1 MSAAKPPCFGG
12 PPSVA
17 TDDSGSPVETGGAGD
32 GDGARQPGKHR
43 KRRRPGRLRR
53 LAGHAQTLRREPRAA
68 GPLLRASL
76 LEIWRARGGG
86 FYGLG
91 YLVTFLI
98 LEARMVGSEF
108 AESDS
113 LATFL
118 SSQLLEYV
126 LRLGLLSLV
135 NALQAFIWPALLF
148 LVIGFWAVPVL
159 VAGHL
164 GFERWLRP
172 RIESVFPELR

>member
-1 MSAAKPPCFGG
+1 M
-12 PPSVA
+12 
-17 TDDSGSPVETGGAGD
+17 
-32 GDGARQPGKHR
+32 PGKRR
-43 KRRRPGRLRR
+43 KPRRPGRLRR
-53 LAGHAQTLRREPRAA
+53 LAGHARTLRRDPRAA
-68 GPLLRASL
+68 GPLIRGAL

-98 LEARMVGSEF
+98 LEARMIGTEF
-108 AESDS
+108 AGSDS
-113 LATFL
+113 VASFL

-126 LRLGLLSLV
+126 LRLGILSLV

-148 LVIGFWAVPVL
+148 LVIGFWAVAVL

-164 GFERWLRP
+164 VFERWLRP
-172 RIESVFPELR
+172 WVESVFPELR